1 MRGKPVIFHTLDS
14 LLQIA
19 VEPMEKLTNKPVI
32 KPTLPPAISAPRTTC
47 HQHRMPEHLTGY
59 PGSFCN
65 FYAALSAALANC
77 CGLAVTPLLGCYTAA
92 TRQLHGY
99 YLALAQSRI
108 ASKKR
113 SHSLSCSSSIHSFG
127 VCAWAMSPG
136 PQMMLCTPA
145 RWNWPA
151 SVP

>member
-1 MRGKPVIFHTLDS
+1 
-14 LLQIA
+14 
-19 VEPMEKLTNKPVI
+19 MEKLTNKPAI
-32 KPTLPPAISAPRTTC
+32 KPTLTPAISTRP
-47 HQHRMPEHLTGY
+47 QHRMPGHLTGY
-59 PGSFCN
+59 PGIFCN
-65 FYAALSAALANC
+65 FYAALTAALANRG
-77 CGLAVTPLLGCYTAA
+77 GLAVTPLHGCYMC
-92 TRQLHGY
+92 

>member
-1 MRGKPVIFHTLDS
+1 
-14 LLQIA
+14 
-19 VEPMEKLTNKPVI
+19 MEKLTNKPAN
-32 KPTLPPAISAPRTTC
+32 KPTLAPPSAPARATC
-47 HQHRMPEHLTGY
+47 HQHRMPGHLTGY
-59 PGSFCN
+59 PGIFCN
-65 FYAALSAALANC
+65 FYAALASRG
-77 CGLAVTPLLGCYTAA
+77 GLAITPLHGYYTAA
-92 TRQLHGY
+92 TWPLNGCY
-99 YLALAQSRI
+99 MCYLALAQSRI

-113 SHSLSCSSSIHSFG
+113 SQALSCSSSIHSFG

>member
-1 MRGKPVIFHTLDS
+1 
-14 LLQIA
+14 
-19 VEPMEKLTNKPVI
+19 MEKLTNKPAI
-32 KPTLPPAISAPRTTC
+32 KPTLTPAHTTC
-47 HQHRMPEHLTGY
+47 HQHRMPGHLTGY

-65 FYAALSAALANC
+65 FYAALTAALANRG
-77 CGLAVTPLLGCYTAA
+77 GLAVT
-92 TRQLHGY
+92 QLHGY
-99 YLALAQSRI
+99 YLALAQPRI
-108 ASKKR
+108 ALKKR

-127 VCAWAMSPG
+127 VCACAMSPG

>member
-1 MRGKPVIFHTLDS
+1 
-14 LLQIA
+14 
-19 VEPMEKLTNKPVI
+19 MEELRNKPAN
-32 KPTLPPAISAPRTTC
+32 KPTLAPASSIRPHHLPSAQNARVP
-47 HQHRMPEHLTGY
+47 HGV
-59 PGSFCN
+59 PGIFCN
-65 FYAALSAALANC
+65 FYAALAAALANC
-77 CGLAVTPLLGCYTAA
+77 GGLAVTPL
-92 TRQLHGY
+92 HGF

-127 VCAWAMSPG
+127 ECAWAISPG

>member
-1 MRGKPVIFHTLDS
+1 
-14 LLQIA
+14 
-19 VEPMEKLTNKPVI
+19 MEKLTNKPAN
-32 KPTLPPAISAPRTTC
+32 KPTLAPPPSASARTTC
-47 HQHRMPEHLTGY
+47 HQHRMPGHLTGY

-65 FYAALSAALANC
+65 FYAALTAALANRG
-77 CGLAVTPLLGCYTAA
+77 GLAVTP
-92 TRQLHGY
+92 LHGY

-127 VCAWAMSPG
+127 ECAWAISPG

>member
-1 MRGKPVIFHTLDS
+1 
-14 LLQIA
+14 
-19 VEPMEKLTNKPVI
+19 MEKLTNNPAF
-32 KPTLPPAISAPRTTC
+32 KPTLAPPSAPARTTC
-47 HQHRMPEHLTGY
+47 HQHRMLGHLTGY

-65 FYAALSAALANC
+65 FYAALAVALANRG
-77 CGLAVTPLLGCYTAA
+77 GLAVTPLHGCYMC
-92 TRQLHGY
+92 

-127 VCAWAMSPG
+127 ECAWAISPG